1 VHTLKKGEEGV
12 VVHAMAVLK
21 LAMFVYTWGL
31 GFGVA
36 REASEDVSCM
46 GIRSLAVSKNTTY
59 HIYGHFIY

>member
-1 VHTLKKGEEGV
+1 VYALKKGEEWV

-36 REASEDVSCM
+36 REASEDVGSE
-46 GIRSLAVSKNTTY
+46 V
-59 HIYGHFIY
+59 